1 MKYQLDPHK
10 AYASMECVNQKPES
24 IKQNIMH
31 PNLVIKKRK
40 LELDNVKCLNPNLN
54 VMSIN

>member
-1 MKYQLDPHK
+1 
-10 AYASMECVNQKPES
+10 MECVNQKPES